1 MVLSLMPTTVFAQ
14 TENSTAV
21 TKEYLQ
27 NNSWV
32 LTGGETA
39 DEMAYFYLDENIDV
53 DSAITVKGYVTLDIN
68 GHVLNNPNDIQV
80 IKVGNYSDKGYLT
93 IQDSGSGLITA
104 IWDSVY
110 NIIDVNSGSEFILKS
125 GTICSVDSSTAVGVS
140 SGAKAILE
148 GGKVDGGFYIYKGTV
163 YAHGGNVSGEVVNIN
178 GKITRNNDEITT
190 ATSFEGHV
198 YNGGE
203 IEWGNFVNSV
213 SNSFFKEGFVDGSYV
228 GTISGGRFEGTVTN
242 GYKRPSATSAVESKT
257 GTITGGTFL
266 NGITENEG
274 LSVITNTNNI
284 IVGVKTESEIK
295 NAFNNGYSG
304 VILTSNIDVTT
315 FLYFI
320 YNGTLSFSVDLNGYV
335 LEYTGSIFE
344 SMFYISEINEDEAT
358 FSLLDSNPNAV
369 HKFTPNED
377 GLWILDEENGTKT
390 VYGGV
395 ITKSVDSI
403 LNAESCFGVA
413 IYLDGGVTFIM
424 NGGNIVGCEGG
435 TAGAVFANNHSEF
448 YFNKG
453 SIVGCKSS
461 RMAGA
466 FYIENNVSLY
476 MNGGVISDC
485 EAPDGNIINFNGTIY
500 ANGGE
505 INGKITNRGTITRS
519 DDATDYTT
527 FYGDIILEYLR
538 KTGTVEDK
546 AKLTVTFDSNGGSV
560 VSEQK
565 VLKGQ
570 KLTNTTA
577 STKDNFAFDGWYNG
591 DEKWD
596 FDDSVM
602 ENMTLTAKWS
612 CAGHNDEVEPF
623 HECDYCG
630 ETFSQCSGG
639 TATCKNKAVCTTCG
653 EEYGDLDPDNH
664 EGVKEWS
671 TKNAT
676 QHEQTWNCCGVVVVS
691 LENHEWENGV
701 CTECE
706 YPCQHTGG
714 TATCVNKAV
723 CEICGEEYGDLDP
736 ENHEGE
742 EGWSITPNKHEQIW
756 DCCGEIIVALENHEW
771 ENGICTECEIPCLHD
786 YQWQNENGQYWQ
798 KCQICG
804 LETSKS
810 DVPNPEISGNDTI
823 CQGHDWTFTFT
834 LPEGSTDVTY
844 GYNFEYKG
852 TGDLIPTCE
861 NGVYTITI
869 PADLIDGEISFKLNI
884 YATTADGF
892 AFSSTKEVAI
902 ISDHEGGTATCVNK
916 AVCEICGDEYGEFD
930 ATNHV
935 GEKEWSTKNE
945 TQHEEKFNCCD
956 EITVALEN
964 HEWENG
970 TCTEC
975 GYACQHVGGE
985 ASCKSK
991 ALCEN
996 CGEEYGEIN
1005 PLKHAMLKHIEG
1017 VDATY
1022 EKDGNSEY
1030 WYCEDCD
1037 KYFSDENGEFEIS
1050 LADTVITKLEKPADK
1065 DDVPNTGDNH
1075 TLLWIALFIAT
1086 GGFTKLIINDKKKS
1100 K

>member
-1 MVLSLMPTTVFAQ
+1 MKRRILSIMLTICMVLSLVPNVVLADDGQKPWESDPT
-14 TENSTAV
+14 SW
-21 TKEYLQ
+21 TKLTKAYLE
-27 NNSWV
+27 SV
-32 LTGGETA
+32 DYKIAGGC
-39 DEMAYFYLDENIDV
+39 YYLDD
-53 DSAITVKGYVTLDIN
+53 DVTLDKTLVVTGASKDDPNVTLDLN
-68 GHVLNNPNDIQV
+68 GNVLKYDGSTNGSV
-80 IKVGNYSDKGYLT
+80 IEVYTVSVSIHEDAGILTYNYPTYFIIRDSAPSTEHKFTVGSDGLWTLDETSGTKCISGGVITGGTGRELNGSSNKGGGIFIVGNGAAQVT
-93 IQDSGSGLITA
+93 VEMTGGSIVGCTA
-104 IWDSVY
+104 
-110 NIIDVNSGSEFILKS
+110 NSGGGVVMLQYSSFTMSGNAQICGCTATEFEVVDNIYYHGYGGGIYNNVGTLTLKDNARIAECVS
-125 GTICSVDSSTAVGVS
+125 SDASSCAIDSAGTI
-140 SGAKAILE
+140 
-148 GGKVDGGFYIYKGTV
+148 
-163 YAHGGNVSGEVVNIN
+163 YA
-178 GKITRNNDEITT
+178 D
-190 ATSFEGHV
+190 
-198 YNGGE
+198 GGE
-203 IEWGNFVNSV
+203 IHGTVFSGNYNHEKSKITTNGTTTADVTKFYDTVTNKNSV
-213 SNSFFKEGFVDGSYV
+213 IEGGIFY
-228 GTISGGRFEGTVTN
+228 GTVTN
-242 GYKRPSATSAVESKT
+242 KVFYSSDDPENLETLY
-257 GTITGGTFL
+257 GTITGGTFYAD
-266 NGITENEG
+266 IT
-274 LSVITNTNNI
+274 S
-284 IVGVKTESEIK
+284 
-295 NAFNNGYSG
+295 
-304 VILTSNIDVTT
+304 D
-315 FLYFI
+315 
-320 YNGTLSFSVDLNGYV
+320 
-335 LEYTGSIFE
+335 
-344 SMFYISEINEDEAT
+344 
-358 FSLLDSNPNAV
+358 DSN
-369 HKFTPNED
+369 FTKY
-377 GLWILDEENGTKT
+377 I
-390 VYGGV
+390 
-395 ITKSVDSI
+395 
-403 LNAESCFGVA
+403 
-413 IYLDGGVTFIM
+413 VTFQR
-424 NGGNIVGCEGG
+424 NDGTEDAYATLYVVSGNKVTRLADPTREGYNFVNWY
-435 TAGAVFANNHSEF
+435 TDKNCTSVFD
-448 YFNKG
+448 FNKA
-453 SIVGCKSS
+453 VT
-461 RMAGA
+461 ATTT
-466 FYIENNVSLY
+466 LY
-476 MNGGVISDC
+476 
-485 EAPDGNIINFNGTIY
+485 
-500 ANGGE
+500 
-505 INGKITNRGTITRS
+505 
-519 DDATDYTT
+519 
-527 FYGDIILEYLR
+527 
-538 KTGTVEDK
+538 
-546 AKLTVTFDSNGGSV
+546 
-560 VSEQK
+560 
-565 VLKGQ
+565 
-570 KLTNTTA
+570 
-577 STKDNFAFDGWYNG
+577 
-591 DEKWD
+591 
-596 FDDSVM
+596 
-602 ENMTLTAKWS
+602 AKWE
-612 CAGHNDEVEPF
+612 CAGH
-623 HECDYCG
+623 
-630 ETFSQCSGG
+630 TGG

-653 EEYGDLDPDNH
+653 DEYGDLDPDNH